1 MRTFYFF
8 FFFGALC
15 FCTGGSL
22 FAQSD
27 RKQRSPGVLEIMPEN
42 FSKSNTWVFIMAGQS
57 NMAGRAKVSPL
68 DTISSPRIFSIN
80 KEGNL
85 IRAREPLHDF
95 EERMKGL
102 DCGVSF
108 ANEILAHV
116 NDSVNIILVPVAVG
130 GSSIN
135 KWIGDSIHRNIK
147 LLSNFRDKLQVGS
160 NYGTIKAILWH
171 QGESD
176 ATAQGSKDYQ
186 LKLKNIFASFRSIAD
201 NQQMTVITGHIGEFV
216 DNKYIKNI
224 NKAIDAVDTE
234 DENVYTIP
242 TEDFTNIGD
251 NLHFDALS
259 QRKMGIRMAQKY
271 LETLK

>member
-1 MRTFYFF
+1 M
-8 FFFGALC
+8 GSLC
-15 FCTGGSL
+15 FYTAGSL

-27 RKQRSPGVLEIMPEN
+27 RKQKSSAVLKNLPEN
-42 FSKSNTWVFIMAGQS
+42 YSKSNTWVFVLAGQS

-68 DTISSPRIFSIN
+68 DTISSPRILTIN
-80 KEGNL
+80 KDGNL
-85 IRAREPLHDF
+85 IKAREPLHDF
-95 EERMKGL
+95 EESMKGL

-108 ANEILAHV
+108 ANEILAHA
-116 NDSVNIILVPVAVG
+116 NDSVNIILIPVAVG

-147 LLSNFRDKLQVGS
+147 LLSNFRDKLQMGA
-160 NYGTIKAILWH
+160 NYGTVKAILWH

-176 ATAQGSKDYQ
+176 ATAQGSKDYH
-186 LKLKNIFASFRSIAD
+186 LKLKNIIASFRSIAD
-201 NQQMTVITGHIGEFV
+201 NQQITVITGHIGEFT

-224 NKAIDAVDTE
+224 NKAIDAVDSE

-242 TEDFTNIGD
+242 TDDFTNIGD
-251 NLHFDALS
+251 NLHFDAPS